1 MVTNTYEFLTGELVE
16 IEAESEAEAWELLEA
31 GAYEQIETLSELR
44 SKPCSCSN
52 PTAKGWHVDDD
63 AGITFGGLKKAQNES
78 AEEMAQYIAHIYF
91 TKSTEI
97 FNDLMTLIVDNDS
110 SPFGGYSETCEW
122 LARANGGNE

>member
-52 PTAKGWHVDDD
+52 PTAKGWHVDDE
-63 AGITFGGLKKAQNES
+63 AGITFGGLKKAQNE
-78 AEEMAQYIAHIYF
+78 AAQQMLDYVLNIYF
-91 TKSTEI
+91 KKGDEGLE
-97 FNDLMTLIVDNDS
+97 N
-110 SPFGGYSETCEW
+110 
-122 LARANGGNE
+122 LARSVESGANGGEWLFRESCEWEN